1 MLYVG
6 CSEQPPLHTSVAG
19 AMYPGTEPRTL
30 DSRAEITNLLVSSL
44 SIQHKMLFYTPPPL
58 LTKNKIKLIQSHL
71 RSATL
76 SQRSLPMNGQIQSHP
91 FSFSL
96 HPTHLSSLLFNMASC
111 LTRPAASVF
120 KVPCLK
126 HVCFQRPF

>member
-6 CSEQPPLHTSVAG
+6 CSEQSPLHTSVAG

-30 DSRAEITNLLVSSL
+30 DSHAEITNLLVSSL
-44 SIQHKMLFYTPPPL
+44 SIQHKMLFYTLPPL

-76 SQRSLPMNGQIQSHP
+76 SQRSLPMSGQIQSHP

>member
-76 SQRSLPMNGQIQSHP
+76 SQRSLPMSGQIQSHP

-96 HPTHLSSLLFNMASC
+96 HLTHLSSLLFNMASC